1 MTYPEFTHSLLQ
13 ILYAPGVYEIV
24 CRPTDKVYYGET
36 ISLGERF
43 GRHYRALETR
53 THQDSVVMQHHWNT
67 YGPSAFVFRVLHWGD
82 AWTSRQAR
90 RQQETL
96 YIQQAGDRA
105 YNIVT
110 RSRYRIS
117 CQIHEHIYP
126 TLEAAAMAQGVS
138 VSTLRRRLRS
148 AEYPEYRELEK
159 ISTCQSFQLHGVW
172 YTSQQHAMDVLGISR
187 NTLYRYRQQEQKSAS
202 NDYPERE

>member
-1 MTYPEFTHSLLQ
+1 MTYPEFSHTTLQ
-13 ILYAPGVYEIV
+13 ILYAPGVYELV
-24 CRPTDKVYYGET
+24 CQATQNVYYGET

-43 GRHYRALETR
+43 GRHYRALETQQ
-53 THQDSVVMQHHWNT
+53 HHESALLQHHWNI
-67 YGPSAFVFRVLHWGD
+67 YGPSAFVFRVLDWGD

-90 RQQETL
+90 RQQETR

-110 RSRYRIS
+110 TPRYRIS
-117 CQIHEHIYP
+117 CQIHEHVYP
-126 TLEAAAMAQGVS
+126 TLEAAALAQGVS
-138 VSTLRRRLRS
+138 LSTLRRRLRS
-148 AEYPEYRELEK
+148 AEYPNYREIEK
-159 ISTCQSFQLHGVW
+159 ISTCQPFQLHGIW

-187 NTLYRYRQQEQKSAS
+187 STLYRYRQQEQKSAS